1 MPASTTTA
9 QNILDAVRQDLEFAP
24 TNTNTLLD
32 YTDRVHQILLR
43 MSRWKF
49 LESAPQHFITE
60 KDQTDYW
67 VGATGTNPSGT
78 VDTGLNL
85 TDFDIVKR
93 GSMFDRSNFRELQ
106 VTDEAPL
113 LLRLGFQDDR
123 SRPGRPATWRN
134 APDTP
139 NVINIYPAPDNQNT
153 YQPVPNGPY
162 ATSAAGGALAA
173 RTYYMTLT
181 FVDSAGNESSPSD
194 ETSQFIPA
202 NSLVTVKSPA
212 AEVVSAA
219 AGISYS
225 KYNVYVSTTSGSET
239 KQNTN
244 PITIGT
250 DWTEPN
256 TGLISG
262 ASQPGTNAITAMG
275 GYVVEFRYYK
285 TRIAITATN
294 TVLQIPDY
302 YKDVV
307 VAGVNWMTAQFLK
320 RDTEAAIFKGLFGEG
335 IISMYRDKNLF
346 PRGHEFIGPDSASV
360 TRNLPSIESL
370 DLTRFM
376 LP

>member
-9 QNILDAVRQDLEFAP
+9 QNIIDAVRQDLEFAP

-60 KDQTDYW
+60 RDQTDYW
-67 VGATGTNPSGT
+67 VGTTGSAAQGS
-78 VDTGLNL
+78 VDTALNL
-85 TDFDIVKR
+85 TDLDLVKR
-93 GSMFDRSNFRELQ
+93 GSVFDRSNFHELQ
-106 VTDEAPL
+106 VTDEQPL

-139 NVINIYPAPDNQNT
+139 NIINIYPAPDNQNT
-153 YQPVPNGPY
+153 YQPVPPGPY
-162 ATSAAGGALAA
+162 ATTSAAGAQAA
-173 RTYYMTLT
+173 RTYYVVLT
-181 FVDSAGNESSPSD
+181 FVDSAGGESSPSD
-194 ETSQFIPA
+194 ETSFFIPA
-202 NSLVTVKSPA
+202 NNVIVVKSPA
-212 AEVVSAA
+212 AEVTKAA
-219 AGISYS
+219 SGISYTS
-225 KYNVYVSTTSGSET
+225 YNVYVSTTSGSET

-244 PITIGT
+244 PITLGS
-250 DWTEPN
+250 DWTEPGS
-256 TGLISG
+256 GLIAG
-262 ASQPGTNAITAMG
+262 ASKPSTSNIAALG
-275 GYVVEFRYYK
+275 GYIIEFRYYK
-285 TRIAITATN
+285 TRTAITATN

-302 YKDVV
+302 YKDVM

-346 PRGHEFIGPDSASV
+346 PRGHEFIGPDSAAI
-360 TRNLPSIESL
+360 TRQLPSIESL